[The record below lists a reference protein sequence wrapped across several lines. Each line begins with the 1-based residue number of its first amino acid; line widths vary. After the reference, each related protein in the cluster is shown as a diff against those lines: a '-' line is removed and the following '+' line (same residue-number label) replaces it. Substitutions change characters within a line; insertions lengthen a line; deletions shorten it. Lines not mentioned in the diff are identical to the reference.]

1 MLHLGALRRVAL
13 PLRPLLWRAAALRDG
28 HDLVVAQ
35 LFARRG
41 RRLVYTN
48 LGDYGN
54 IITVLVVDEDE
65 ADALLRFR
73 GARVCSPFYL
83 SIPLGSVRVAEDAPP
98 RSTQHALSVAAQ
110 VRSL

>member
-13 PLRPLLWRAAALRDG
+13 ALRPLLWRAAALRNG

-35 LFARRG
+35 LVARLG
-41 RRLVYTN
+41 RRLVDAD

-65 ADALLRFR
+65 ADALLR
-73 GARVCSPFYL
+73 G
-83 SIPLGSVRVAEDAPP
+83 
-98 RSTQHALSVAAQ
+98 
-110 VRSL
+110 

>member
-13 PLRPLLWRAAALRDG
+13 PFLSLYRWAAALRRG
-28 HDLVVAQ
+28 HYFFVAQ
-35 LFARRG
+35 LVARLG
-41 RRLVYTN
+41 RRLVDTN

-65 ADALLRFR
+65 ADALLRWVAWGPR
-73 GARVCSPFYL
+73 GRCNIFSQ
-83 SIPLGSVRVAEDAPP
+83 G
-98 RSTQHALSVAAQ
+98 AAQ